1 MLWLRSRVSP
11 VVRDRRL
18 GRTDPNTRYYC
29 RTRMAAFGRAFIRPG
44 AVRPVQHPMRADSV
58 PPLAAAL
65 ADRYRFERELG
76 QGGMATVYLAEDLR
90 HGRQVA
96 IKVLRPEL
104 AVVIGTGRFAREIRT
119 IAGLQHPHI
128 LGLIDSGELGGQAFY
143 VMPFVDG
150 ESLRDRLAREK
161 QLPIGDAIRIVTEV
175 ASALDYAH
183 RRGVIHRDVKPENI
197 LLHEGQALVADFGI
211 ALGANSASETRI
223 TQTGISLG
231 TPHYMS
237 PEQATGQRDITAR
250 SDVYALGCVAYEM
263 LLGEPPF
270 TGPTPQ
276 AIVARILTERPASIV
291 ARRNTVPLVI
301 EKAIQTALQ
310 KLPADRFPSASAF
323 SAALAESGSQAIT
336 GAEVAGR
343 TVVSGNYRLSED
355 VCRRLDRK
363 SFDPR
368 LIGSAMHYLEND
380 GPADV
385 LVCYFPAC
393 GRGADQYDKVLAA
406 SSYRAVAVTPRGFE
420 PSAAWRPTLSLDDHI
435 VLVREFLRDAAAR
448 IRPRYIVIAGF
459 SSGGDFAMRFAA
471 AADAESRV
479 RIDGCLSLGANLS
492 IETCFLTRLLG
503 LLKSDDDG
511 AMLATLRQ
519 VSNAAQSLDEWLNMS
534 DYALRIVPTFRHDV
548 APLRSFGAAIAAPF
562 ETEPLTPFA
571 DWYRAAAAK
580 GCHLRCVFEDTP
592 MFRDLV
598 RELQLRNLDEGLL
611 GPRYEAESI
620 VTEAT
625 TNHFDLVDPARVE
638 GHVRA
643 LVERLAR

>member
-1 MLWLRSRVSP
+1 
-11 VVRDRRL
+11 
-18 GRTDPNTRYYC
+18 
-29 RTRMAAFGRAFIRPG
+29 
-44 AVRPVQHPMRADSV
+44 MRANSV

-76 QGGMATVYLAEDLR
+76 QGGMATVYLAEDLK
-90 HGRQVA
+90 HGRKVA
-96 IKVLRPEL
+96 IKVLRPEM
-104 AVVIGTGRFAREIRT
+104 AVVIGAGRFAREIRT

-128 LGLIDSGELGGQAFY
+128 LGLIDSGELDGQAFY

-150 ESLRDRLAREK
+150 ESLRDRLVREK
-161 QLPIGDAIRIVTEV
+161 QLPVRDAVRIVSEV

-211 ALGANSASETRI
+211 ALGATGASETRI

-231 TPHYMS
+231 TPQYMS
-237 PEQATGQRDITAR
+237 PEQASGQREITAR

-291 ARRNTVPLVI
+291 SRRNTVPSVI
-301 EKAIQTALQ
+301 ENAIQTALQ
-310 KLPADRFPSASAF
+310 KLPADRFPSAAAF
-323 SAALAESGSQAIT
+323 SAALAESGSQALT
-336 GAEVAGR
+336 GAQVAGR

-355 VCRRLDRK
+355 VCRRLDRR

-380 GPADV
+380 GATDV

-420 PSAAWRPTLSLDDHI
+420 SSVAWRPILSLEDH
-435 VLVREFLRDAAAR
+435 VVVVREFLRDAAAR
-448 IRPRYIVIAGF
+448 LQPRYTVIAGF
-459 SSGGDFAMRFAA
+459 SSGADFAIRFAA
-471 AADAESRV
+471 APDPESRL

-492 IETCFLTRLLG
+492 LDTCFLTRLLG
-503 LLKSDDDG
+503 VLKSDDDG
-511 AMLATLRQ
+511 AMLAALRQ
-519 VSNAAQSLDEWLNMS
+519 VSNAAQSLDEWVNIC
-534 DYALRIVPTFRHDV
+534 DYVVRIVPTFRHDV
-548 APLRSFGAAIAAPF
+548 GPLRSFGEAISAPF
-562 ETEPLTPFA
+562 ETEQLTPFA

-580 GCHLRCVFEDTP
+580 GCHMRCVFEDTP
-592 MFRDLV
+592 MFRTLV
-598 RELQLRNLDEGLL
+598 RDLQLRNIDESLL
-611 GPRYEAESI
+611 GPHYEAESI
-620 VTEAT
+620 VTEAG
-625 TNHFDLVDPARVE
+625 TNHFDLLDPARVE

-643 LVERLAR
+643 LVERLTR